1 MKILTALLLT
11 ASLAGCAGS
20 GSGLKFDPGQL
31 GSLQRGQTTAGE
43 IYQRFGRPDMLSR
56 NMDGSQT
63 AVYLHADET
72 GTGSATTILSMDEKG
87 TLREYKTTTRSSG
100 SKTLSE
106 MVPAERSTGRQVYER
121 TAPATTAPAATPPA
135 AAAATKPAPVPA
147 PTATVTSSAPPAAA
161 KPQPRSWSIFDVP
174 SFLPSATKDPRNPQ

>member
-20 GSGLKFDPGQL
+20 GLKFDPGQL
-31 GSLQRGQTTAGE
+31 GTLQRGQTTASE
-43 IYQRFGRPDMLSR
+43 IYQRFGRPDLLSR

-63 AVYLHADET
+63 AVYLHADEA

-87 TLREYKTTTRSSG
+87 TLREYKTTTRASG

-106 MVPAERSTGRQVYER
+106 MVPAERSTGRQIYER
-121 TAPATTAPAATPPA
+121 PSPAATAPSTAAPAAATITTAAPAPAAT
-135 AAAATKPAPVPA
+135 T
-147 PTATVTSSAPPAAA
+147 TSSAPPAAA